1 MGVRL
6 DGGPRRAFLRHDR
19 SDSIASVDLI
29 PKALVVGLFAPTL
42 NVSDQTRVTT
52 DKINRIWTEVT
63 ATYRYGQLVL
73 AADGSGCQFVGTEGS
88 SVTIQPPLL
97 QVQDVIELG
106 PRQSHDKAQSI
117 LKMIARHL
125 GASDFFNLGIKHVY
139 HAPAPHGDGRAA
151 VLHRILS
158 KSEDELG
165 ELQQGG
171 QIWGGVK
178 YVVTLKG
185 AVYTLQVEPLQADIR
200 SVFID
205 LDVQFPGPAQLDDIT
220 IKASEAETYI
230 TQSVNLYL
238 DKVLKS

>member
-1 MGVRL
+1 MAKSSGASSITQTGYLPPLLSCRTITRGVGVRL

-158 KSEDELG
+158 KSEDELANFSRAVRS
-165 ELQQGG
+165 
-171 QIWGGVK
+171 GGV
-178 YVVTLKG
+178 
-185 AVYTLQVEPLQADIR
+185 
-200 SVFID
+200 
-205 LDVQFPGPAQLDDIT
+205 
-220 IKASEAETYI
+220 
-230 TQSVNLYL
+230 
-238 DKVLKS
+238 